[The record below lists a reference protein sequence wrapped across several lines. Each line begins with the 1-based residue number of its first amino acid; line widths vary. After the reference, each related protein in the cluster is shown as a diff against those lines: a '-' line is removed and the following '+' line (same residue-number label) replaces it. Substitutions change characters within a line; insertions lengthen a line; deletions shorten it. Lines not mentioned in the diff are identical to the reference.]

1 MKPFEH
7 YVHNIPV
14 KIGEKETDRYLRAFA
29 AMIERLDEDSTLG
42 SSTDQT
48 LEAARSAVAFIAD
61 DAFRQG
67 FETCHANV
75 VVPLKESTMTKTD
88 AMAAVKAHGVKIHRA
103 IADHFEDPPGGPT
116 SISVEIEEL
125 ELPPARLEV
134 SR

>member
-29 AMIERLDEDSTLG
+29 AMIERLDEDSAG
-42 SSTDQT
+42 ECSIDQT

-75 VVPLKESTMTKTD
+75 VGPLRESTISRAD
-88 AMAAVKAHGVKIHRA
+88 AMAAVVAHGLKIHRA
-103 IADHFEDPPGGPT
+103 IAAYFEDPPGGPT
-116 SISVEIEEL
+116 NISVEIDEL
-125 ELPPARLEV
+125 ELPPARLEIPQ
-134 SR
+134 